1 MRNLYYNSSSQESE
15 IVMKKRSKKYIRT
28 MLILDDS
35 KETGFYRQN
44 RALALNSLVM
54 TLFTEPENDKVRQN
68 PRRLQV
74 DRTFHT

>member
-1 MRNLYYNSSSQESE
+1 
-15 IVMKKRSKKYIRT
+15 
-28 MLILDDS
+28 MLILDYS

-54 TLFTEPENDKVRQN
+54 MLFTEPENDKVRQN

-74 DRTFHT
+74 GRTFHT